1 MSTLQT
7 SCPSFSDL
15 AEYWTT
21 DIAPADIE
29 RIERHIFECQRCAP
43 QLTEA
48 DQLRTAI
55 GDLAQAG
62 AIQAFVTD
70 AVLNRWARD
79 GVRVRSYALGPGE
92 TVRCA
97 VWADD
102 DVLVTRLRGD
112 FTGITS
118 VDAEMRFDTG
128 EEWGQVTDVPVRN
141 GATELVFA
149 LPASLVRKAP
159 NAPMRLTLRSAVAD
173 STSGNVLAEYV
184 FHHEGALDRRTRDG

>member
-29 RIERHIFECQRCAP
+29 RIEGHIFECQRCARL
-43 QLTEA
+43 LTEA

-70 AVLNRWARD
+70 AVLNRLARD
-79 GVRVRSYALGPGE
+79 GVRVRSYVLGPGE

-128 EEWGQVTDVPVRN
+128 EEWGRVTDVPVRH

-149 LPASLVRKAP
+149 LPASLVRTAP
-159 NAPMRLTLRSAVAD
+159 NAPMRLTLRSGVAD

-184 FHHEGALDRRTRDG
+184 FHHEGTLDRRTRDR

>member
-29 RIERHIFECQRCAP
+29 RIERHIFECQRCARL
-43 QLTEA
+43 LTEA

-62 AIQAFVTD
+62 AIHAFVTD

-79 GVRVRSYALGPGE
+79 GVRVRSY
-92 TVRCA
+92 
-97 VWADD
+97 
-102 DVLVTRLRGD
+102 VT
-112 FTGITS
+112 
-118 VDAEMRFDTG
+118 
-128 EEWGQVTDVPVRN
+128 VPV
-141 GATELVFA
+141 EFKL
-149 LPASLVRKAP
+149 
-159 NAPMRLTLRSAVAD
+159 
-173 STSGNVLAEYV
+173 
-184 FHHEGALDRRTRDG
+184 